1 MIIFSI
7 ITSTKAGTSTV
18 LVLLL
23 LLTLLLS
30 MEMVVVGELGAK
42 LGLLLLLL

>member
-1 MIIFSI
+1 MIIFGI
-7 ITSTKAGTSTV
+7 ITSTKAGASTV
-18 LVLLL
+18 LVLVL